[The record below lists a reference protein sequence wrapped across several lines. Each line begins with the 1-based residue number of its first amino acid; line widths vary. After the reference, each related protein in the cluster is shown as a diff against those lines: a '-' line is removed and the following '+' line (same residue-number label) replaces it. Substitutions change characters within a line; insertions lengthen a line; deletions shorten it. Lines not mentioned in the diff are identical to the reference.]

1 MYYIAG
7 RSIVRI
13 KNDGTG
19 RTVVQANVQQAEI
32 DDPTFFLVGYSDGM
46 LYYYNAPETI
56 GGICALP
63 VGEDVNTSAW
73 GEPGSGMNGSTP
85 HYTFGECPARAAVV
99 GNYLYYLNWN
109 YSSDGSGS
117 FCRKSLKTGEEECLK
132 AGVNWDLH
140 YWSIYKGWIYYLED
154 GAIKRTRL
162 MGPGSLTEEQVL
174 TNNQRND
181 GMGSIWKL
189 DGDTCYY
196 PGNDGKIH
204 TMALDGS
211 SQATLPLSA
220 RYMTIL
226 DGELYTLE
234 EFGWDLVVAAAKS
247 GENQRKLGFG
257 VGAEG
262 MIGSVKPEHDSVI
275 ASVLAQELYFGCY
288 HGETNTLTSAD
299 FTKQHV
305 QEAAWYYL
313 YYDYYNENLI
323 APENPASNWA
333 IYADASVYYDRNKV
347 NEAMEDLYG
356 VSAVFG
362 PEYYNSYDTERLQPY
377 LEVYENK
384 ISSQYYWGN
393 SGDPYAYVSGLK
405 YFVEDGCLNVTGEF
419 FIDSNGGIIAEYVPF
434 SAKFK
439 VNPGRRFPY
448 QLIYL
453 YMNI

>member
-1 MYYIAG
+1 M
-7 RSIVRI
+7 
-13 KNDGTG
+13 
-19 RTVVQANVQQAEI
+19 
-32 DDPTFFLVGYSDGM
+32 
-46 LYYYNAPETI
+46 
-56 GGICALP
+56 
-63 VGEDVNTSAW
+63 
-73 GEPGSGMNGSTP
+73 
-85 HYTFGECPARAAVV
+85 
-99 GNYLYYLNWN
+99 
-109 YSSDGSGS
+109 
-117 FCRKSLKTGEEECLK
+117 
-132 AGVNWDLH
+132 
-140 YWSIYKGWIYYLED
+140 
-154 GAIKRTRL
+154 
-162 MGPGSLTEEQVL
+162 
-174 TNNQRND
+174 
-181 GMGSIWKL
+181 
-189 DGDTCYY
+189 
-196 PGNDGKIH
+196 
-204 TMALDGS
+204 
-211 SQATLPLSA
+211 
-220 RYMTIL
+220 
-226 DGELYTLE
+226 
-234 EFGWDLVVAAAKS
+234 
-247 GENQRKLGFG
+247 
-257 VGAEG
+257 
-262 MIGSVKPEHDSVI
+262 
-275 ASVLAQELYFGCY
+275 YFGCY